1 MNIANESGSAEVV
14 KTKVGEV
21 SLPVD
26 PQTSV
31 NNHFQAAATDWE
43 HIYQAATVRG
53 RIYQDRME
61 TTLRWIEE
69 LGLPA
74 TAHLLEIGCGA
85 GFATVALA
93 RRGYR
98 IDALDSVPAMINLT
112 SKRLVESGAAER
124 VRIVQADVRHLPMP
138 DNSLDLVFALGV
150 LPWLDDPVAAIREMA
165 RVTRPGGYVLVSADH
180 SVHLDEVL
188 DPVQAPILR
197 PVRRRLASALRAAKL
212 LPPAPQSPKIHR
224 HSRREIDY
232 ILSGAG
238 LNKLRNVML
247 GFGPFTLCGKSFLPE
262 SVGVKLHRLLQAGAN
277 RKLPIVSFYGMQ
289 YLVMSKKCTRVH

>member
-74 TAHLLEIGCGA
+74 TAHLLA
-85 GFATVALA
+85 SGFGSSKLTCATCQCLTTVLTWCAPLA
-93 RRGYR
+93 CC
-98 IDALDSVPAMINLT
+98 
-112 SKRLVESGAAER
+112 
-124 VRIVQADVRHLPMP
+124 
-138 DNSLDLVFALGV
+138 
-150 LPWLDDPVAAIREMA
+150 
-165 RVTRPGGYVLVSADH
+165 PGWMT
-180 SVHLDEVL
+180 
-188 DPVQAPILR
+188 
-197 PVRRRLASALRAAKL
+197 L
-212 LPPAPQSPKIHR
+212 LPPFVRWDA
-224 HSRREIDY
+224 
-232 ILSGAG
+232 
-238 LNKLRNVML
+238 
-247 GFGPFTLCGKSFLPE
+247 
-262 SVGVKLHRLLQAGAN
+262 
-277 RKLPIVSFYGMQ
+277 
-289 YLVMSKKCTRVH
+289 

>member
-14 KTKVGEV
+14 GKQKVGEV

-43 HIYQAATVRG
+43 HIYQARQCVAASTK
-53 RIYQDRME
+53 DRME

-98 IDALDSVPAMINLT
+98 IDALDSVSSDVST
-112 SKRLVESGAAER
+112 SRASAWSR
-124 VRIVQADVRHLPMP
+124 P
-138 DNSLDLVFALGV
+138 V
-150 LPWLDDPVAAIREMA
+150 LP
-165 RVTRPGGYVLVSADH
+165 
-180 SVHLDEVL
+180 
-188 DPVQAPILR
+188 
-197 PVRRRLASALRAAKL
+197 
-212 LPPAPQSPKIHR
+212 
-224 HSRREIDY
+224 
-232 ILSGAG
+232 SG
-238 LNKLRNVML
+238 
-247 GFGPFTLCGKSFLPE
+247 FE
-262 SVGVKLHRLLQAGAN
+262 S
-277 RKLPIVSFYGMQ
+277 S
-289 YLVMSKKCTRVH
+289 S